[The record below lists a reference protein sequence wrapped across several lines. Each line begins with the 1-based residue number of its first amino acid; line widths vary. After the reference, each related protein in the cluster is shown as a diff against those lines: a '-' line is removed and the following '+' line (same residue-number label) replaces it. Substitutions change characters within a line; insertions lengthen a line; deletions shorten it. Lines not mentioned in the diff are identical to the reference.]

1 MGAPGGGPDARSRRR
16 GDQGQSAW
24 LRHCIPLR
32 RRRIRRHPARH
43 RRPGGATRGR
53 ADLRQ
58 GGGVRRPDQ
67 GHGERRPGRPLP
79 RRAGFFRSA
88 AHCGGRSGA
97 VPGEGPGGQVCGGG
111 GMAVSRLSVIA
122 LSEAFQGFWNDLA
135 RAWGRASALVGPA
148 EAVTSSPEM
157 AAVIVAA
164 GGAEREA
171 VQWLE
176 SHPVPAGV
184 PALVVGTDPGR
195 RTAMQLVTHGAS
207 DYFALPDD
215 LEIFWHAVASA
226 VNAARARAVGGS
238 NGHADAFAAIV
249 GESQAIKKDLA
260 RAARLL
266 PHRNAGALIVGET
279 GTGKELLARAIH
291 EGGPRHGAPFVAVN
305 CSALPEHLI
314 ESELF
319 GHERGSF
326 TDAQAAKPG
335 LFEVADTGTLF
346 LDEIG
351 DLPLSLQ
358 AKLLRALEDTQI
370 RRVGGTKSRTVD
382 VRILAA
388 TNEQLA
394 CRVREGTFREDLF
407 FRLSTVVLRLP
418 PLRERGDDVIV
429 LATALLERL
438 AREHDLPVPTL
449 TPDLCQRLRAH
460 PWPGNVRELKNAIER
475 ALLLSPPGEL
485 SVDELLPAAD
495 PGPQLDGPIPF
506 PAPLHT
512 ITAAAVRAT
521 VRLCG
526 GNRSESARRLLISPR
541 RLRRLL
547 SGGAEVDSDQ
557 EEAVAPA

>member
-1 MGAPGGGPDARSRRR
+1 M
-16 GDQGQSAW
+16 
-24 LRHCIPLR
+24 
-32 RRRIRRHPARH
+32 
-43 RRPGGATRGR
+43 
-53 ADLRQ
+53 
-58 GGGVRRPDQ
+58 
-67 GHGERRPGRPLP
+67 
-79 RRAGFFRSA
+79 
-88 AHCGGRSGA
+88 
-97 VPGEGPGGQVCGGG
+97 
-111 GMAVSRLSVIA
+111 SRLSVIA
-122 LSEAFQGFWNDLA
+122 LSQAFQGFWSDLA
-135 RAWGRASALVGPA
+135 LDLGTAIDLVGPA

-215 LEIFWHAVASA
+215 LEIFRHAVASA
-226 VNAARARAVGGS
+226 VNAARARAIGGS

-291 EGGPRHGAPFVAVN
+291 EGGPRRGAPFVAVN
-305 CSALPEHLI
+305 CSAFPEHLI

-326 TDAQAAKPG
+326 TDAHAAKPG
-335 LFEVADTGTLF
+335 LFEVADRGTLF

-358 AKLLRALEDTQI
+358 AKLLRVLEDKQI
-370 RRVGGTKSRTVD
+370 RRVGGARGAIPGRSLLPLEQR
-382 VRILAA
+382 RAQAA
-388 TNEQLA
+388 APAGAGRRSQPRRAGAARATRPGA
-394 CRVREGTFREDLF
+394 RPARADADTRSV
-407 FRLSTVVLRLP
+407 P
-418 PLRERGDDVIV
+418 PAARPS
-429 LATALLERL
+429 L
-438 AREHDLPVPTL
+438 AREHPGAEECLGTGTAPVSG
-449 TPDLCQRLRAH
+449 H
-460 PWPGNVRELKNAIER
+460 
-475 ALLLSPPGEL
+475 
-485 SVDELLPAAD
+485 
-495 PGPQLDGPIPF
+495 GPIPF
-506 PAPLHT
+506 PAPLHQ
-512 ITAAAVRAT
+512 ITTAAVRAT
-521 VRLCG
+521 VKLCG

-547 SGGAEVDSDQ
+547 DGRSDVASDL
-557 EEAVAPA
+557 EEEYWTEPSAPLL